1 MLTAS
6 KSLEQLKVKE
16 KASQMESLM
25 KNQEQLN
32 RSSII
37 NVNTND
43 SLLNQDNLAIKF
55 QLLGITDRQNTS
67 GLRTKKYVITD
78 TPRFNDLNARCV
90 IKISNNQYKA
100 KYARILIRE
109 RKNYDK
115 ENHNE
120 NKTTNSN
127 N

>member
-1 MLTAS
+1 M
-6 KSLEQLKVKE
+6 KE
-16 KASQMESLM
+16 KVSQMESLM
-25 KNQEQLN
+25 KDQKQLSH
-32 RSSII
+32 SSIT

-43 SLLNQDNLAIKF
+43 SLSNQDNLAIKF
-55 QLLGITDRQNTS
+55 HLLGITDRQNTS
-67 GLRTKKYVITD
+67 GFRTKKYVIAD

-109 RKNYDK
+109 RKDYSK
-115 ENHNE
+115 ENYYE

>member
-1 MLTAS
+1 M
-6 KSLEQLKVKE
+6 KE

-67 GLRTKKYVITD
+67 GLRTK
-78 TPRFNDLNARCV
+78 NML
-90 IKISNNQYKA
+90 
-100 KYARILIRE
+100 
-109 RKNYDK
+109 
-115 ENHNE
+115 
-120 NKTTNSN
+120 
-127 N
+127 

>member
-1 MLTAS
+1 M
-6 KSLEQLKVKE
+6 KE